1 LTQSCATCLE
11 KNPRRFETRIQL
23 IAERYARSTTP
34 WVLGYSGGKDSS
46 AVLKLLYEALCMVPK
61 RKTRVY
67 VVYCDTGVEI
77 PIVREHVRTTFN
89 RLRAEAK
96 ADGVPVTI
104 RIAEPSIEDRY
115 FVKVIGR
122 GYPPPTNRF
131 RWCTDR
137 LRINPIK
144 RLLASQRTRAATIV
158 VGTRF
163 GESAERDRVLEEHKQ
178 STDRFYFRQSGSAD
192 VTLFAPIVDFA
203 VTDVWRVLL
212 TLRRPNAVDGNRV
225 LAIYR
230 DAGAECPVVRDE
242 HGTPCG
248 AGRFGCWTCTVVRK
262 DRAVTSL
269 VEQGHTEMRPLLLFR
284 NWLADVRDQPS
295 ARCGIRRNGTVGLGP
310 LTISTRMEALRR
322 LQIAERDSGMSL
334 ISQKEVVA
342 IRRLWESDRK
352 SGRYFE

>member
-1 LTQSCATCLE
+1 MG
-11 KNPRRFETRIQL
+11 F
-23 IAERYARSTTP
+23 
-34 WVLGYSGGKDSS
+34 SGGKDSS
-46 AVLKLLYEALCMVPK
+46 AVLKLLYEALRRIPTC
-61 RKTRVY
+61 KTKVY
-67 VVYCDTGVEI
+67 VAYCDTGVEI
-77 PIVREHVRTTFN
+77 PVVREHVRSTFAKL
-89 RLRAEAK
+89 RLESK
-96 ADGVPVTI
+96 ADGIPITI

-144 RLLASQRTRAATIV
+144 KLLASQRIRGATVI

-163 GESAERDRVLEEHKQ
+163 GESDQRDRVLEEHKEGA
-178 STDRFYFRQSGSAD
+178 DRFTFRQSGSSN
-192 VTLFAPIVDFA
+192 VELFAPIVDFS
-203 VTDVWRVLL
+203 VSDVWKVLL
-212 TLRRPNAVDGNRV
+212 NMQRPAAVDGSRV
-225 LAIYR
+225 LTIYR

-262 DRAVTSL
+262 DRAVSSL
-269 VEQGHTEMRPLLLFR
+269 VQQGYAHMSPLLSFR

-295 ARCGIRRNGTVGLGP
+295 ARCHIRRNGTVGLGP
-310 LTISTRMEALRR
+310 LTISTRMEALCR
-322 LQIAERDSGMSL
+322 LQAAEQDSGMSL
-334 ISQKEVVA
+334 ISTAEVAEIQK
-342 IRRLWESDRK
+342 LWQIDKE